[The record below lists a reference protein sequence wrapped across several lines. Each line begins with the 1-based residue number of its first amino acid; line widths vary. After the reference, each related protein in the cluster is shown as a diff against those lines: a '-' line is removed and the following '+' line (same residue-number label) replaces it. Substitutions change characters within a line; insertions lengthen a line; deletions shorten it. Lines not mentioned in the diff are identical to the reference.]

1 MKDTKDNK
9 KKEVIEEKQEEKKTR
24 RRIKRVKKQEENDI
38 INKSVEFN
46 LLEVI
51 VIILITGIAVSITS
65 GLIVYNNYDKLF
77 VRESSNNTN
86 SELKE
91 FTDVYNEIVNN
102 YVKEV
107 DKEALI
113 EAGISGLYSYLQD
126 DFSTY
131 IDKEYSEALEEQLD
145 GEYDGIGIEMITY
158 YENGEPTVTKI
169 SKVFRNT
176 PAEEAGLQVGD
187 ILKKVDG
194 IVVEDATFVANTIKK
209 GNKDSYEVTYERDGE
224 EHTLKINKKRV
235 QIDSV
240 SSKTYDNVGYL
251 KIDTFSNMTYSQ
263 VKSELNNLS
272 NVDSLVIDLRDNT
285 GGYLQSAYNIAD
297 LFLEKDKVIYQLKDR
312 TGSVKSY
319 KAQED
324 VYRKYNKIV
333 VIVNTNTASASE
345 VLTLALKENLNATVV
360 GATTYGKGT
369 VQDTKI
375 LSSGAMVKYTSAYW
389 LSPKGNLID
398 GIGIKPDIAVENEES
413 QLEEALKAAK

>member
-131 IDKEYSEALEEQLD
+131 IDKENSEALEEQLD

-158 YENGEPTVTKI
+158 YENGKPTVTKI

-176 PAEEAGLQVGD
+176 PAEEAGLQAGD

-389 LSPKGNLID
+389 LSPNGNLID

-413 QLEEALKAAK
+413 QFEEALKAAK

>member
-9 KKEVIEEKQEEKKTR
+9 KKETITENSEDKKTKK
-24 RRIKRVKKQEENDI
+24 RIRRVKKQEENDI

-77 VRESSNNTN
+77 VRDSASDPN
-86 SELKE
+86 SELSE
-91 FTDVYNEIVNN
+91 FADVYNEIVNN

-107 DKEALI
+107 DKKALI

-158 YENGEPTVTKI
+158 YENGQPAYTKI
-169 SKVFRNT
+169 SRVFKNT
-176 PAEEAGLQVGD
+176 PAEAAGLQEGD
-187 ILKKVDG
+187 ILKKVNG
-194 IVVEDATFVANTIKK
+194 IDVEDATFVANTIKK
-209 GNKDSYEVTYERDGE
+209 GNNDSYEITYERDGE
-224 EHTLKINKKRV
+224 EYTLKIDKKRV

-251 KIDTFSNMTYSQ
+251 KIDTFSNVTYSQ

-285 GGYLQSAYNIAD
+285 GGYLQAAYNVAD
-297 LFLEKDKVIYQLKDR
+297 LFIDKDKKIYQLKDR
-312 TGSVKSY
+312 TGNIKPYVAK
-319 KAQED
+319 ED
-324 VYRKYNKIV
+324 TFKKYNKIV
-333 VIVNTNTASASE
+333 VLVNTSTASAAE
-345 VLTLALKENLNATVV
+345 VLTLALKENLEATVV
-360 GATTYGKGT
+360 GTTTYGKGT

-389 LSPKGNLID
+389 LSPNGNQID
-398 GIGIKPDIAVENEES
+398 GIGIKPDIVVENEDS
-413 QLEEALKAAK
+413 QLDEAIKAAK

>member
-107 DKEALI
+107 DKKALI

-131 IDKEYSEALEEQLD
+131 IDKENSEALEEQLD

-158 YENGEPTVTKI
+158 YENGKPTVTKI